1 MATLSRTA
9 FVVSGQLHIVMH
21 NVEVT
26 ANFSTIPPD
35 LRHQTEM
42 ATTRPTTTFSAIFN
56 EPAPSTS
63 QHQTSSSRARPFT
76 MGALDPAD
84 NPFSPQ
90 DPCSFFYQRRS
101 TRPASIH
108 SKVRYSRRAAI
119 KQLIKHVARS
129 AKRAFAAA
137 KGGFSHTRTSS
148 SAIPTSRASASK
160 RRTMLGRRSFRR
172 SRRSFVPARMSNQ
185 VASPTHSQLFIDS
198 PQVEVIGHTPSGKRY
213 NIHSYFGPDSHP
225 SQDRQSVLFT
235 HPAVAA
241 VLPEALT
248 PMTTY
253 SNASDEWS
261 TNDERHFS
269 ANAGE
274 DASVLSD
281 LTGKVNP
288 KSLYRMSIEA
298 SHAPSTA
305 QNFQV
310 FCNTLDGVKQQP
322 QARKDSPAQSAE
334 SSQASLALPFIAK
347 TPSLTSDGA
356 SDWKTIADSDTET
369 EINRTEALLAL
380 TGGAI
385 ATPSRNPSPA
395 ARKPLPQRPVNPRQT
410 YTPKDLL
417 YVSFTGAPFN
427 PYASAEEVRAPLS
440 VLSSSSTLGAHMPNF
455 DSGDTETHRKH
466 YTRIE
471 SALFDVTRPSTPD
484 FADSAAHR
492 QHYSRIESG
501 VFDVTLPSTPDFAD
515 SAAHRQH
522 YSRIESGCFD
532 SFAFPSPARPTNS
545 TPAARSSIPPQA
557 PAKPLPLS
565 IKRKPVAAAAA
576 PTRNFSRKMHADKS
590 LPPSPG
596 PTDPRR
602 FTRGIVPAPVLA
614 MNDNGFPMLPR
625 QLARDSLGPRP
636 ARQQRE
642 QVASRRP
649 EVRQQKAVEKQM
661 GKMAK
666 MNAACEK
673 IMRNYL

>member
-1 MATLSRTA
+1 
-9 FVVSGQLHIVMH
+9 
-21 NVEVT
+21 
-26 ANFSTIPPD
+26 
-35 LRHQTEM
+35 
-42 ATTRPTTTFSAIFN
+42 
-56 EPAPSTS
+56 
-63 QHQTSSSRARPFT
+63 
-76 MGALDPAD
+76 
-84 NPFSPQ
+84 
-90 DPCSFFYQRRS
+90 
-101 TRPASIH
+101 
-108 SKVRYSRRAAI
+108 
-119 KQLIKHVARS
+119 
-129 AKRAFAAA
+129 
-137 KGGFSHTRTSS
+137 
-148 SAIPTSRASASK
+148 
-160 RRTMLGRRSFRR
+160 
-172 SRRSFVPARMSNQ
+172 MSDQ

-198 PQVEVIGHTPSGKRY
+198 PQVEVIGHTSSGKRY
-213 NIHSYFGPDSHP
+213 NIHSYFGPDSQP

-248 PMTTY
+248 PMTTD

-269 ANAGE
+269 ANAG
-274 DASVLSD
+274 DNASVLSD

-305 QNFQV
+305 QNFKV

-322 QARKDSPAQSAE
+322 QAPKEAPAQSGE

-356 SDWKTIADSDTET
+356 SDWETIADSDTET

-385 ATPSRNPSPA
+385 ATPSRKPSPA
-395 ARKPLPQRPVNPRQT
+395 ARKPLPQRPANPRQT

-427 PYASAEEVRAPLS
+427 PYASAEELRAPLS
-440 VLSSSSTLGAHMPNF
+440 LLSSSSTLGSHMPNF
-455 DSGDTETHRKH
+455 DSGDKETHRKH

-471 SALFDVTRPSTPD
+471 SAIFDVTRPSTPD
-484 FADSAAHR
+484 FADTAAHRQHYSRIESGLFDETRPSTPDFANTAAHR

-614 MNDNGFPMLPR
+614 MNENGFPMLPR

-642 QVASRRP
+642 QIASRRP
-649 EVRQQKAVEKQM
+649 EVRQQKGAEKQM